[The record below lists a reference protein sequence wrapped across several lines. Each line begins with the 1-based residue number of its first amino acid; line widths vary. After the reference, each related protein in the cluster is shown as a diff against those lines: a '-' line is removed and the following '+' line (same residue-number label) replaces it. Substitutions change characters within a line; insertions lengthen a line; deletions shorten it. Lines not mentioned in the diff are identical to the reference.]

1 MIHKMFQIMNWAGAE
16 WVMLVLIALSVVVMS
31 IVLKRYMDL
40 ARIKTQSDRFW
51 NELGNQWLEGKGISQ
66 WAGQVSKASTEF
78 PSLESE
84 TLVVLKQAASEKADL
99 NSFAEAYIENRRIGL
114 EKQIGVL
121 GTIGANA
128 AFIGLLGTVLG
139 IIRAFNDIS
148 TKGLSS
154 GAETITGGIA
164 EALVATAIGLLVAIP
179 AVIFFNL
186 LNRKIQVVTRKAYN
200 LSALVQS
207 VEKE

>member
-1 MIHKMFQIMNWAGAE
+1 M
-16 WVMLVLIALSVVVMS
+16 
-31 IVLKRYMDL
+31 
-40 ARIKTQSDRFW
+40 
-51 NELGNQWLEGKGISQ
+51 
-66 WAGQVSKASTEF
+66 
-78 PSLESE
+78 
-84 TLVVLKQAASEKADL
+84 

-207 VEKE
+207 VEKK